1 MCLLVQQHQSLKM
14 VWRSGI
20 LHYKDGL
27 IVRQSLR
34 MCGHLGAQRLAG
46 IKTDNT
52 KLALSVLQRPHR
64 FDIEPD
70 GPLILVHISAMSA
83 SLRAD

>member
-1 MCLLVQQHQSLKM
+1 
-14 VWRSGI
+14 
-20 LHYKDGL
+20 
-27 IVRQSLR
+27 

-52 KLALSVLQRPHR
+52 KMALSVLQRPHK
-64 FDIEPD
+64 FDIKPD
-70 GPLILVHISAMSA
+70 GPLILMHISAMSA